1 MVSCPWVGLV
11 VVTVAAL
18 DPSPDEATL
27 LQMGKVSSHAKQTSF
42 PPCNPTD
49 FQNSEGE
56 DCSVYAD
63 GGKKCHDDSQA
74 WQMCPGCGGC
84 TDFAARDAPC
94 VPGTQR
100 PIWRNW
106 HERDNP
112 CMYELC
118 SGNKQW
124 HFTEVEC
131 PSHAEKGGDCLPWAF
146 TPPAEGECCGSCSVT
161 HQKYMTHR
169 LPTAPTMCKAIDNP
183 EACKQ
188 AATEL
193 GIEFLVSQEA
203 PGGCIVNSRKSPNQV
218 SFNTVTP
225 TEIDEDPLDAET
237 FPPCSDGPHG
247 SGPFGTDWFKN
258 SVGQDCSA
266 YADGENCSDD
276 SGAWQ
281 HCSGCGHCGDPE
293 PVAVTPTE
301 WTHRLCV
308 RPAAEAATTT
318 TTPPPTTTTT
328 VPCSDSVLLD
338 SKYVPDM
345 PGGGRTEVATVE
357 LCRERCADLSGCVHY
372 SFWPKD
378 DGCHL
383 GNITASLEDDKWGG
397 KAGRLC
403 N

>member
-1 MVSCPWVGLV
+1 
-11 VVTVAAL
+11 
-18 DPSPDEATL
+18 
-27 LQMGKVSSHAKQTSF
+27 
-42 PPCNPTD
+42 
-49 FQNSEGE
+49 
-56 DCSVYAD
+56 
-63 GGKKCHDDSQA
+63 
-74 WQMCPGCGGC
+74 
-84 TDFAARDAPC
+84 
-94 VPGTQR
+94 
-100 PIWRNW
+100 
-106 HERDNP
+106 
-112 CMYELC
+112 
-118 SGNKQW
+118 
-124 HFTEVEC
+124 
-131 PSHAEKGGDCLPWAF
+131 
-146 TPPAEGECCGSCSVT
+146 VT

-318 TTPPPTTTTT
+318 TTPHTRPPPPLFHAVTVSFWILSTCQTCQVVEELRLLQLSSAESVVPIFQVVSTT
-328 VPCSDSVLLD
+328 VSGQKMMAATWGTLLRRW
-338 SKYVPDM
+338 
-345 PGGGRTEVATVE
+345 RTTSGVGKQAVSATSSMVVSE
-357 LCRERCADLSGCVHY
+357 IV
-372 SFWPKD
+372 
-378 DGCHL
+378 
-383 GNITASLEDDKWGG
+383 NIL
-397 KAGRLC
+397 L
-403 N
+403 